1 MRQTSE
7 THPPQGH
14 DQERHATDL
23 LRASATLVE
32 AARLV
37 DAAAGVLNY
46 GDAEELT
53 EGRDLQALA
62 ETLRQRGQKLGELA
76 NVARA
81 KSASTTLA

>member
-7 THPPQGH
+7 TQHPQGH

-53 EGRDLQALA
+53 EGRDLQAVA
-62 ETLRQRGQKLGELA
+62 ETLRQRGQKLEVLA
-76 NVARA
+76 GVIQG
-81 KSASTTLA
+81 KSSTV